1 MFEIF
6 PRAETPSANYHRN
19 KKDGK
24 RRQPTKT
31 PARTEKEP
39 LAASESEDSAQAAVV
54 AEVAEGFEQAMIT
67 DEVTQHLHKGSEMV
81 APIFA
86 PVSPVGIVKDGFI
99 LNKGR
104 RKTLFKIP
112 SDPHHLE
119 ENFSWPLSSNIHL
132 KKKPFSLAC

>member
-1 MFEIF
+1 
-6 PRAETPSANYHRN
+6 
-19 KKDGK
+19 
-24 RRQPTKT
+24 
-31 PARTEKEP
+31 
-39 LAASESEDSAQAAVV
+39 
-54 AEVAEGFEQAMIT
+54 
-67 DEVTQHLHKGSEMV
+67 MV

-112 SDPHHLE
+112 TDPHHLE

-132 KKKPFSLAC
+132 KKSLFPLLAENDPVLDYTNWADWSEYWRDHLTALDLWRYTDPNTQTALPDSN